1 MERITDKYKDEA
13 KSWQIEAEQNQRR
26 KQEAE
31 AREAYNQNI
40 PAWHAISGFLGSWDT
55 TPEDKLELFEQVKQ
69 AEAKAKEQPET
80 WPYLDVVKNSAKL
93 RAYQR
98 GEAMS
103 LLSADYRETA
113 PRWKRQAE
121 NNRQAKDH
129 QTDEDDRKAQRVIRQ
144 YLEAAANAPEAK
156 LALLEQVK
164 QAEAA
169 ATRWPY
175 LDVVKSSDNELQ
187 LEELS

>member
-13 KSWQIEAEQNQRR
+13 KRWQLKAEQNQRQ

-31 AREAYNQNI
+31 AREAYEQNI
-40 PAWHAISGFLGSWDT
+40 RARHAICEFLGSWDT
-55 TPEDKLELFEQVKQ
+55 TPEDRLELFEQVKQ

-93 RAYQR
+93 RAYQQAR
-98 GEAMS
+98 EG
-103 LLSADYRETA
+103 LSADYRGA
-113 PRWKRQAE
+113 VPRWQLE
-121 NNRQAKDH
+121 KDR
-129 QTDEDDRKAQRVIRQ
+129 QTDEDNRKAQIAIRQ
-144 YLEAAANAPEAK
+144 YLDVATTTPEAK
-156 LALLEQVK
+156 LKVLEQVK
-164 QAEAA
+164 QAEAK

-175 LDVVKSSDNELQ
+175 LDVVKISDNELQ

>member
-1 MERITDKYKDEA
+1 MERITDTNKDAA
-13 KSWQIEAEQNQRR
+13 KRWQLQAEQNQRQ

-31 AREAYNQNI
+31 ASEAYEQNRR
-40 PAWHAISGFLGSWDT
+40 AWDAISGFLGSWDT

-93 RAYQR
+93 RAYQQAR
-98 GEAMS
+98 EG
-103 LLSADYRETA
+103 LTTDYREA
-113 PRWKRQAE
+113 VPRWQREAE

-144 YLEAAANAPEAK
+144 YLEAAANAPEDK

-164 QAEAA
+164 QAEAK